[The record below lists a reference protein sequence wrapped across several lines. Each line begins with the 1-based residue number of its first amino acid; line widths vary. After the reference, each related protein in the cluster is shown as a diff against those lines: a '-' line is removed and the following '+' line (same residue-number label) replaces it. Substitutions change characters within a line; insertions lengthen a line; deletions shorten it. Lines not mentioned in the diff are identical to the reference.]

1 MSKSLALVVVGS
13 LVAVLSA
20 CGRPPLAPTDGD
32 IVPQHTVGVA
42 DVVDGWERD
51 GDVFVSPILAAPTG
65 ATRVAFIGRV
75 DADADVALFARAK
88 GDDTW
93 LPATVTWRDDVV
105 GANDRFVARVDLA
118 AVATAVEVGVA
129 AADVAQ
135 LRSLTYEAI
144 VPMPTTSTSNAPVT
158 QAPSTSTAAVLD
170 GYQPRSAWGA
180 RAASG
185 CDTNNTKTKVTVHH
199 TVSRLNAGGTRDQF
213 SAEIRAAQALHMDG
227 RGYCDIGYHFL
238 VTADGTVWEGRN
250 HNNLGAHT
258 GGQNTNNLGVSFV
271 GCFHPTSDCNGLG
284 ATTPPQAMLDG
295 AGAFIGTA
303 ARHYGITL
311 NVGSTLMGHRD
322 NPGQSTACP
331 GDNLHA
337 RLGELRTIANDGG
350 GSATPAKGKV
360 QGMVWNL
367 GVTPNVA
374 DADTLG
380 AMLPGALVTAKQGTT
395 AVATSTARDGDAY
408 WSFDLDPGS
417 YTLVV
422 TMDGF
427 AESTRDVTVAAGDDR
442 WASIGITPTIDA
454 VDVAIAV
461 VDAVTAA
468 PLAGAVVEIGG
479 QEPQTADA
487 DGRLAL
493 SLPPGPLSVTARAEG
508 YEPHTEFVT
517 AVLGAP
523 LSVTVALDAVVV
535 AEPGEGEGEPG
546 IGDDVEGDGDVDD
559 GLDRIVIRNNSAP
572 TVNEGA
578 GCGGCTQTSTST
590 PALAAVAL
598 VLLRRRRR

>member
-1 MSKSLALVVVGS
+1 MRSAIALIAAAVLALG
-13 LVAVLSA
+13 
-20 CGRPPLAPTDGD
+20 CGRAPLAPTDGD

-42 DVVDGWERD
+42 DVVDGWDRA

-75 DADADVALFARAK
+75 DVDADVALFARAK
-88 GDDTW
+88 GDDAW
-93 LPATVTWRDDVV
+93 LPATVTWRDDVA
-105 GANDRFVARVDLA
+105 GNNDRFVARVDLA

-129 AADVAQ
+129 AADVAR

-144 VPMPTTSTSNAPVT
+144 VPMPATAASSTSPVT
-158 QAPSTSTAAVLD
+158 QAPSTTTAAVLD

-185 CDTNNTKTKVTVHH
+185 CDSNNTKTKVTVHH
-199 TVSRLNAGGTRDQF
+199 TVSRLNAGGTANQF
-213 SAEIRAAQALHMDG
+213 SAEIRSAQALHMDG

-250 HNNLGAHT
+250 QNNLGAHT

-311 NVGSTLMGHRD
+311 TVGSTLMGHRD

-337 RLGELRTIANDGG
+337 RLADLRTIANNGG
-350 GSATPAKGKV
+350 GNATPAKGKV

-367 GVTPNVA
+367 GVTPNIA

-380 AMLPGALVTAKQGTT
+380 AMLPGAVVTAQQGTT

-427 AESTRDVTVAAGDDR
+427 AQSTRDVTVAAGDDR
-442 WASIGITPTIDA
+442 WASIGITPTVDA

-493 SLPPGPLSVTARAEG
+493 SLPPGPLSITARAEG

-517 AVLGAP
+517 AVLGTP
-523 LSVTVALDAVVV
+523 LSVSVALDAVVV
-535 AEPGEGEGEPG
+535 EEPGEGEGEPG
-546 IGDDVEGDGDVDD
+546 IGDDVEGDVDVDG

-572 TVNEGA
+572 KVNAGT
-578 GCGGCTQTSTST
+578 GCGGCTQTSTTTS
-590 PALAAVAL
+590 ALAVFAL
-598 VLLRRRRR
+598 ALLRRRRC